1 MTDLA
6 DGTHDWVATVSTMVA
21 ATAARAGYAWEHGHP
36 DGPADAIESMLLL
49 LPFSPSREGE
59 AFVDAELPAIFA
71 LQDGDGSAGAGYLD
85 GNVIRTAL
93 LYAGWKS
100 AGVSPR
106 PPREDLALG
115 AELAPDGSGITLHLT
130 AAAPWSGSLVF
141 DPPRH
146 RTHWSMPFDYP
157 RRNAQPEWFAIE
169 SGERYLV
176 TDLGFGVRRELAG
189 AALLAGLAVEV
200 GNGGRPVRLEIH
212 EKRAP

>member
-1 MTDLA
+1 MHEASPTA
-6 DGTHDWVATVSTMVA
+6 RDWEPQSRRSSGRRGAGA
-21 ATAARAGYAWEHGHP
+21 GAWGGHRTAQP
-36 DGPADAIESMLLL
+36 TPSVDLLL

-115 AELAPDGSGITLHLT
+115 AERTPDGSGIILHL
-130 AAAPWSGSLVF
+130 AAARPGRDACLRDRRGTASLV
-141 DPPRH
+141 DA
-146 RTHWSMPFDYP
+146 FDYP
-157 RRNAQPEWFAIE
+157 RRNAQPEG
-169 SGERYLV
+169 SRSTGGSLPGP
-176 TDLGFGVRRELAG
+176 DLDRRSRSFAG
-189 AALLAGLAVEV
+189 AALRSRGRRRRVEGRSGSEIRETGAVARDGV
-200 GNGGRPVRLEIH
+200 LS
-212 EKRAP
+212 